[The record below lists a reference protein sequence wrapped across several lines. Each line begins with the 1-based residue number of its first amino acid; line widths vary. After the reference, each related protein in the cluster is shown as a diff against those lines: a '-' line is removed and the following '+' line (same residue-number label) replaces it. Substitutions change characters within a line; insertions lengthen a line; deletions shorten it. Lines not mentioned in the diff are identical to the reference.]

1 MPNLH
6 RVTMILIQ
14 AEAAKLILKGLRGA
28 KTLMGISHP
37 NSDKMILILDKA
49 VRQYRESRGDTRIAV
64 EGTSLMLSELTKG
77 LGYYTVLYGCT
88 PHYAAVCSAVSSAK
102 QLLEYQGGVVTH
114 RNTSLSSGE

>member
-37 NSDKMILILDKA
+37 NSDKMILILDKGPVKSA
-49 VRQYRESRGDTRIAV
+49 GTPKA
-64 EGTSLMLSELTKG
+64 EGKCASITPATSSMINMA
-77 LGYYTVLYGCT
+77 
-88 PHYAAVCSAVSSAK
+88 PASAWNKRPVS
-102 QLLEYQGGVVTH
+102 
-114 RNTSLSSGE
+114 